1 MFSLLWYFMGTT
13 MQNTPFDNITNM
25 FKGTSLYN
33 TFHYEYIRIQYS
45 DKLVLS
51 REGKKNQFSSECFF
65 HTRVKG

>member
-33 TFHYEYIRIQYS
+33 TFHYDYIIIIQHS
-45 DKLVLS
+45 NKLVLS
-51 REGKKNQFSSECFF
+51 REGKKTNFQVNVFF
-65 HTRVKG
+65 IPG